1 MFGND
6 GSKLLKRIA
15 VLVLCAF
22 ISIAYMPGVAYAL
35 EGEKAVSNAGQVEEP
50 VEGGNADSGT
60 AVTSETGSEEGTG
73 EEPVVEDE
81 KEEAVEE
88 NLPAEEDPVVKEDPV
103 GIEEKNGDVETS
115 VEGDEA
121 DGGAKGL
128 GDPVRA
134 GDYPQLQ
141 PDTDYSID
149 CSEGEVWYTFTPE
162 EDDTYVIYSSDYEGD
177 PEFLSIR
184 AILKILLIVITTM
197 TEVKTITSG

>member
-1 MFGND
+1 M
-6 GSKLLKRIA
+6 
-15 VLVLCAF
+15 
-22 ISIAYMPGVAYAL
+22 
-35 EGEKAVSNAGQVEEP
+35 
-50 VEGGNADSGT
+50 
-60 AVTSETGSEEGTG
+60 
-73 EEPVVEDE
+73 
-81 KEEAVEE
+81 
-88 NLPAEEDPVVKEDPV
+88 
-103 GIEEKNGDVETS
+103 ETS